1 MIMSNLECYMLG
13 ILSALIM
20 YVIIQILYEGS
31 DK

>member
-1 MIMSNLECYMLG
+1 MMTNLESFMLG

-20 YVIIQILYEGS
+20 YVIIQILYEGG

>member
-1 MIMSNLECYMLG
+1 MSNLECYMLG

-20 YVIIQILYEGS
+20 YVIIQILYEGG

>member
-1 MIMSNLECYMLG
+1 MMSNLECYMLG

-31 DK
+31 K

>member
-1 MIMSNLECYMLG
+1 MMSNLACYMLG
-13 ILSALIM
+13 MLSALIM

>member
-1 MIMSNLECYMLG
+1 MMTNLEWYMLG

>member
-1 MIMSNLECYMLG
+1 MMTNLERYMLG
-13 ILSALIM
+13 ILTALIM

>member
-1 MIMSNLECYMLG
+1 MTNLECYMLG

>member
-1 MIMSNLECYMLG
+1 MMTNLECYMIG